1 MIHLLHSAP
10 RYIMSLSYV
19 SNPGHAWCICGQQTC
34 SRNALRYL
42 IAHLFNRSTNEE
54 ISMTIPTSITTI
66 LATSK
71 TCQEAV
77 DAIRRYIETHPE
89 FETTLNTNS
98 IAIKT
103 LINLIVDTFHVPHRG
118 VAHAL
123 KTKAAKKYLELNE
136 QSFREWEIIQTVQE
150 AQALT
155 DTGIDVNFQ
164 WGTTRCVGTPL
175 EIIIRR
181 RDGNR
186 RYESAI
192 VTYLIS
198 QGTNIVTDNRSDA
211 LGLAVAVNK
220 ADIVRILL
228 TYPEIIRTVKHESG
242 SSSILLTAVYRYLE
256 DAEDKPL
263 NPLENSYEIIKLLV
277 KAGADPSR
285 GSLNLMHTHVHRA
298 QRILD
303 LLEHADQEQKNKA
316 NIQKLISL
324 LKGLR

>member
-1 MIHLLHSAP
+1 
-10 RYIMSLSYV
+10 
-19 SNPGHAWCICGQQTC
+19 
-34 SRNALRYL
+34 
-42 IAHLFNRSTNEE
+42 
-54 ISMTIPTSITTI
+54 MTIPTSITTI